1 MREWSGAES
10 LPSWGAAL
18 RTGAAGSQ
26 DESPCRAIH
35 KQHPYRGSVWRGYRG
50 RAWWGYRGDR
60 LFWGHRLPPRRG
72 GCYRGKL
79 EAKRDAGVG
88 LGQVGSS
95 VGDLRGNR
103 EICGGIDEP
112 SVSGTDAETVGEPVG
127 DATAVEQHR
136 AILA

>member
-1 MREWSGAES
+1 MLEWSGAES
-10 LPSWGAAL
+10 LASSGAAL

-35 KQHPYRGSVWRGYRG
+35 KQRPYRG

-95 VGDLRGNR
+95 VGDLCGNR
-103 EICGGIDEP
+103 EVRGGIDEP

-127 DATAVEQHR
+127 DATAVEQRR